1 MECNYLQNC
10 LYFTVNR
17 LSRVIGKMA
26 EESFQRCGFSPT
38 HAYLM
43 MVVNEKGK
51 VTPTELSQVLHM
63 TPSTITRFVDKLV
76 SKRLL
81 VRETEGKN
89 NFILPTEKG
98 RESQAEIEK
107 ALHDLYCRYSE
118 ILGVDEAKS
127 LTKIIHETC
136 EKLENL

>member
-10 LYFTVNR
+10 LYFTTNR
-17 LSRVIGKMA
+17 LSRVITKMA
-26 EESFQRCGFSPT
+26 EESFQRYGFSPT

-43 MVVNEKGK
+43 MVVNEKEK

-76 SKRLL
+76 SKGLL
-81 VRETEGKN
+81 ERKIEGKN
-89 NFILPTEKG
+89 IFVLPTNKG
-98 RESQAEIEK
+98 REVQADIEK

-118 ILGVDEAKS
+118 ILGEDVGKS
-127 LTKIIHETC
+127 LTKIIHDAG
-136 EKLENL
+136 EKLENV